1 MKKENGTDEPLA
13 QCRHSEFIEDYE
25 QGEMICKRCGL
36 VMRQQLLNRGP
47 EWRAFTAEEG
57 QKKRRVG
64 MPTSYAI
71 YDKGLST
78 AITQVDRDAYGRK
91 IPAARRMKMLSL
103 QRWQNRMRLGSSMD
117 RNLSQAMAELDR
129 LADQLHIPSSIK
141 EIGALIYRKSL
152 NEGLVRGRSIAAI
165 VAASLYAACRQSN
178 VPRTLKDIASAS
190 RIRKKDIARCYRLLL
205 RALTIRM
212 PIADPIRSIPKIAA
226 SANIPPNIQSRAI
239 EIVNEAKLGKVHV
252 GKDPMGFAAAA
263 LYLACLDGGHNATQR
278 SLAEAANVTEVTV
291 RNRYKGLK
299 EKLRLAP
306 AA

>member
-1 MKKENGTDEPLA
+1 MKKENSAHEPVS
-13 QCRHSEFIEDYE
+13 QCRHSELIEDYE
-25 QGEMICKRCGL
+25 QGEMICKKCGL
-36 VMRQQLLNRGP
+36 VIRQQLLNRGP
-47 EWRAFTAEEG
+47 EWRSFTSEEG

-78 AITQVDRDAYGRK
+78 AIGQVDRDAYGRP

-103 QRWQNRMRLGSSMD
+103 QRWHNRTRLGSSIE

-129 LADQLHIPSSIK
+129 LADQLHIPGSIK
-141 EIGALIYRKSL
+141 EIAAMIYRKCL

-165 VAASLYAACRQSN
+165 VAASLYAACRQSR

-205 RALTIRM
+205 RSLRIQM
-212 PIADPIRSIPKIAA
+212 PIADPIRSIPKIAT
-226 SANIPPNIQSRAI
+226 SANIPANIQSRAI
-239 EIVNEAKLGKVHV
+239 EIVNEAKRGKVHV

-263 LYLACLDGGHNATQR
+263 LYLACLDRGYSATQR

-299 EKLRLAP
+299 EKLRFP
-306 AA
+306 AAA